1 VGQFLSYAV
10 PGVPFGCTFAIMA
23 VGLVLT
29 YRATGVFNFAF
40 GAQAYASAF
49 VYAELTDHGME
60 KWAAFVLAVVVMA
73 PVLGLAFDR
82 LIFRHIA
89 SANVTGKIVSS
100 IGLLVAIPELL
111 QIVFGPTSPTA
122 PPSLWLNPG
131 TVYLHVGS
139 TPVNGT
145 ELATV
150 IVTAVA
156 VVLVVALLQGTH
168 IGLEMRAAVESRRLL
183 QLEGVNAGAVV
194 GTAWAVSSLL
204 AGVAGVLVAPLYAP
218 LAANDFAI
226 LLVAG
231 IAAAALGS
239 LRSIPLALLG
249 GLVLGVA
256 EGLASG
262 YFSPASVWHA
272 GLLPAIPFLMLV
284 VLLLV
289 LPGMRHLDESS
300 DPLASVDPPPPVPIA
315 LTRAPGID
323 RVVKVGG
330 RVVLLVALVSVL
342 TWVPGNWVFT
352 LATGVT
358 LSTIFLSITMITGL
372 GGQLSLCQ
380 ATFAG
385 VGAFAVGQLALH
397 AGLAVLPAALIGAL
411 LAAVVGAVAALPAL
425 RLRGLPLALLTLAL
439 ALLADNSLFPYSWA
453 GGPTTGLTV
462 PRPQIG
468 SISFATESTRSFFV
482 LAVVVLV
489 LCATMVRLVQKGT
502 VGRFLAAMRGSP
514 AGAASL
520 GINLSWTKIT
530 VFALSAF
537 LAGVGG
543 AMYGSLQQVV
553 SAGDFNYEYSL
564 IFVVVVVT
572 TGAATIEGAIQAGM
586 GFVVIQQLLSYLP
599 TRLGAGSLTALL
611 FSLGALTYAAHPEGV
626 VEYQKRRITLWAQ
639 RTLSGRFPSIEG
651 GGRPEAERDEPS
663 PRHLALMA
671 APAPSAE
678 GGRG

>member
-1 VGQFLSYAV
+1 M
-10 PGVPFGCTFAIMA
+10 PGVPVGCTFAIMA

-49 VYAELTDHGME
+49 VYAELTDHGLE
-60 KWAAFVLAVVVMA
+60 KWSAFLLAVVVMA
-73 PVLGLAFDR
+73 PLLGLAFDR

-100 IGLLVAIPELL
+100 IGLLVALPELL
-111 QIVFGPTSPTA
+111 QIIFGPTSPSA
-122 PPSLWLNPG
+122 PPSLWLDPA
-131 TVYLHVGS
+131 TVYLHLGS

-145 ELATV
+145 DLATV
-150 IVTAVA
+150 VVTAVA
-156 VVLVVALLQGTH
+156 VVLVLVLLQATT
-168 IGLEMRAAVESRRLL
+168 IGLQMRAAVESRRLL
-183 QLEGVNAGAVV
+183 QLEGVNSGAVV
-194 GTAWAVSSLL
+194 GTAWAVSSLM
-204 AGVAGVLVAPLYAP
+204 AGLAGVLVAPLYAP

-239 LRSIPLALLG
+239 LRNIPLALVG
-249 GLVLGVA
+249 GLFLGVV
-256 EGLASG
+256 EGLGAG
-262 YFSPASVWHA
+262 YFSPTSIWHS

-289 LPGMRHLDESS
+289 LPGMRHLDESG
-300 DPLASVDPPPPVPIA
+300 DPLASVDPPPPAPIA
-315 LTRAPGID
+315 LTRAPQID

-330 RVVLLVALVSVL
+330 RLALVVVFVSVL

-358 LSTIFLSITMITGL
+358 LSTVFLSITMITGL

-397 AGLAVLPAALIGAL
+397 SGIPVLPAALLGAL
-411 LAAVVGAVAALPAL
+411 LAAVIGAVAALPAL
-425 RLRGLPLALLTLAL
+425 RLRGLALALLTLAV
-439 ALLADNSLFPYSWA
+439 ALLADTSLFPYSWA
-453 GGPTTGLTV
+453 GGPSTGFSV
-462 PRPQIG
+462 PRPQLG
-468 SISFATESTRSFFV
+468 SLSFATESTRAFFV
-482 LAVVVLV
+482 LAVVVLA
-489 LCATMVRLVQKGT
+489 LGATLVRLVQKGT

-514 AGAASL
+514 VGAASL

-537 LAGVGG
+537 LAGLGG

-572 TGAATIEGAIQAGM
+572 TGAASVEGAVQAGM

-611 FSLGALTYAAHPEGV
+611 FALGSLTYAAHPEGV
-626 VEYQKRRITLWAQ
+626 VEYQKRRVTLWVQ
-639 RTLSGRFPSIEG
+639 QTLSGRFPDMAAGSPDVRRDATPP
-651 GGRPEAERDEPS
+651 RP
-663 PRHLALMA
+663 LALMTTPGHGPGEGA
-671 APAPSAE
+671 APSAE
-678 GGRG
+678 ASGA